1 MASALPDA
9 RPPRFLADAEARP
22 GVVPAAFSREALS
35 RSLPPARPV
44 VNASFAAVPRAGKPR
59 PAPIPALRPAVPAP
73 AAAFPPEASP
83 KEPAAPAPAPA
94 PELEPAAP
102 PAPLASPPEEPLL
115 SRRDELDPLATA
127 VEALRLTS
135 ARLAEQARS
144 DVLELAFVIAKR
156 ILESELEASPQP
168 LFALVRSAIRRLGE
182 ARQIRVRLSPL
193 DAAVVEEALA
203 QGELPDLSVAEAK
216 VVADAGLAR
225 GDCIVES
232 EMGCVDGRL
241 DVRLG
246 ELRRAIGPAA
256 EGGAA

>member
-9 RPPRFLADAEARP
+9 RPPRFLAEAEARP

-35 RSLPPARPV
+35 RSLPSASPV
-44 VNASFAAVPRAGKPR
+44 VNAFFAAVPRAGRPR

-73 AAAFPPEASP
+73 AAAFPPESSP
-83 KEPAAPAPAPA
+83 KEPEAPAP
-94 PELEPAAP
+94 EPAAP
-102 PAPLASPPEEPLL
+102 PAPLASPPEEPRL
-115 SRRDELDPLATA
+115 SRRDELDPLTTA
-127 VEALRLTS
+127 VEALRLAS

>member
-1 MASALPDA
+1 MAIALPDA
-9 RPPRFLADAEARP
+9 RPPRFLAEAEARP

-44 VNASFAAVPRAGKPR
+44 VNAFFAAVPRAGKPR

-83 KEPAAPAPAPA
+83 KEPEAPA

-102 PAPLASPPEEPLL
+102 PALLASPPEEPRL
-115 SRRDELDPLATA
+115 SRRDELDPLTTA

-156 ILESELEASPQP
+156 ILESELEASPRP